1 MNLGWTET
9 KLNRLF
15 PKVGTED
22 PVRTILESRQ
32 SLSVSGIRPIVRAG
46 GEGTGGRKRLTCWR
60 ARRQRIPRRDPAI
73 PVVTTGDTS
82 P

>member
-9 KLNRLF
+9 KLNRLL
-15 PKVGTED
+15 PEAGTED
-22 PVRTILESRQ
+22 LVRTIPEPRQ
-32 SLSVSGIRPIVRAG
+32 SLSVSGLRPIVRAG
-46 GEGTGGRKRLTCWR
+46 GEGTGGRKRLTRSR
-60 ARRQRIPRRDPAI
+60 ARRQRIPRQDCAI

>member
-32 SLSVSGIRPIVRAG
+32 SLSVSGIRPIVRAWRG
-46 GEGTGGRKRLTCWR
+46 NGRSEEVDVLARSQAAYSETGPRNPGRDDW
-60 ARRQRIPRRDPAI
+60 
-73 PVVTTGDTS
+73 
-82 P
+82 